1 MADIESLIS
10 NANDRANVVLS
21 AAQAELSGSASVL
34 NSMTSGNSLNTPDVL
49 SGILSNVGDLVPYAP
64 VPPPALGNVLDIDTS
79 GAPSGAALIPTMP
92 APLVVNKGTHPSAT
106 LGEVPVLN
114 PIQFNAGDGKPSAV
128 PQAPQA
134 PAPITV
140 DLTGAPTNIPNLADV
155 PDVRDITIV
164 QPSFA
169 MPTFTEP
176 AQPGTVGAFSGVLPT
191 TNDLTIPNAPDLLN
205 QTFTMPTLTNM
216 LPPIPPLLEIPAF
229 SASVIPEA
237 PDAPTNIDGVIE
249 EGMVNNTQM
258 LASYLREEIT
268 SGMRKLNPNYDS
280 QMSLMQQRLETLRT
294 GGTGLRPEVENA
306 IYERSKDKVQAE
318 FERTVASTYAE
329 GARRGFTI
337 PAGSMVSAV
346 QQARKNGGDAN
357 ARAAVEIGIKMA
369 EMEQQNLQ
377 TALTT
382 CAQLV
387 QSTIGAGISYHQN
400 LVGVVGHAIAAAQ
413 AVVQARIQ
421 TYNAAVQAFSA
432 KIDVYKAEISTY
444 EIRIRGALA
453 RAELY
458 NSQIKAVEVSA
469 QIDIAKITAYRTQ
482 VETLTAYANVYRAQV
497 DAVVSKAQV
506 ERVKVDIFATQVQA
520 YSAQVQAKTA
530 EWQGYAAA
538 VRGQEAKVGI
548 YTAQMN
554 GYATQVSAMKTQVEA
569 DTARIQAAAIKNK
582 AAVDVFVALNQA
594 YAEKVR
600 AEGVKASVHG
610 EVEKLKLEANA
621 QANAAIAQQYVA
633 YGALMQGQGM
643 AIQAQA
649 ENAKITLSA
658 HEAKNKT
665 YVAQW
670 EGYKAELQAEGMRVQ
685 AEGETQRN
693 VLASYAEA
701 NRAFTASW
709 QAYAARMSAQGAKAQ
724 AQGEYQRNLI
734 ASYGMVAQAAAAQS
748 AANAERYRVKAQVA
762 IETGRLL
769 STNANEQARIKVQ
782 AATSVAQT
790 AVGAA
795 NVYGSMANAALAGM
809 NTLVTQ
815 QAQT

>member
-1 MADIESLIS
+1 MADIEALI
-10 NANDRANVVLS
+10 NEANDRATLILS
-21 AAQAELSGSASVL
+21 AAQAELSGSASSL
-34 NSMTSGNSLNTPDVL
+34 YSIASGNSLNTPDVL
-49 SGILSNVGDLVPYAP
+49 SGILSNVGDLVPYVP
-64 VPPPALGNVLDIDTS
+64 VPPPALGSVLDIDTS
-79 GAPSGAALIPTMP
+79 GAPTGTAFIPNAP
-92 APLVVNKGTHPSAT
+92 SPLVVNKGTRPSAT
-106 LGEVPVLN
+106 LGEVPTFA
-114 PIQFNAGDGKPSAV
+114 PIQFNASDGKPTAI

-134 PAPITV
+134 PTPFDT
-140 DLTGAPTNIPNLADV
+140 DLTGAPTSMPDLVDIPN
-155 PDVRDITIV
+155 VRDITIA
-164 QPSFA
+164 Q
-169 MPTFTEP
+169 PTFALPTYIEP
-176 AQPGTVGAFSGVLPT
+176 AQPSAIGNFAGALPA
-191 TNDLTIPNAPDLLN
+191 TNDLSIPDAPDLLN
-205 QTFTMPTLTNM
+205 QAFTMPTLTNM
-216 LPPIPPLLEIPAF
+216 LPPVPPLLEIPAF

-237 PDAPTNIDGVIE
+237 PEAPTNSDGVIE
-249 EGMVNNTQM
+249 EGMISGTQM
-258 LASYLREEIT
+258 LTSYLREEIT

-280 QMSLMQQRLETLRT
+280 QMSLMQQRLDALRA
-294 GGTGLRPEVENA
+294 GGTGLKPEVENA

-329 GARRGFTI
+329 GARRGFSI
-337 PAGSMVSAV
+337 PAGAMVSAV

-357 ARAAVEIGIKMA
+357 ARAAVEIGVKMA

-387 QSTIGAGISYHQN
+387 QSTIGAGVSYHQS
-400 LVGVVGHAIAAAQ
+400 LVGVIGHAISAAQ

-453 RAELY
+453 KAELY
-458 NSQIKAVEVSA
+458 SAQIKAVEVSA
-469 QIDIAKITAYRTQ
+469 QIDVAKITAYRTQ

-506 ERVKVDIFATQVQA
+506 ERIKVDIFATQVQA

-530 EWQGYAAA
+530 EWQGYTAA
-538 VRGQEAKVGI
+538 VRGQETKVGI

-554 GYATQVSAMKTQVEA
+554 GYATQVSALKTQVEA
-569 DTARIQAAAIKNK
+569 DTARIQAAAAKNR
-582 AAVDVFVALNQA
+582 AAVDVFVSLNQV
-594 YAEKVR
+594 YGEKVR

-633 YGALMQGQGM
+633 YGALMQGQSL

-658 HEAKNKT
+658 YEAKNKT
-665 YVAQW
+665 YIAQW

-701 NRAFTASW
+701 NRTFTATW

-748 AANAERYRVKAQVA
+748 AASAEHYRAKAQVA

-815 QAQT
+815 QVQL